1 MAARH
6 ALRGAVSAWLGLILL
21 RTIGE
26 NGSGPIADLLAD
38 LDAMVQR
45 ALDPAVPAIP
55 DRRTS
60 AEGTAVV
67 TPGGTPTGGHID
79 PQGRYIPPDD
89 RNLPSPSSGV
99 VEE

>member
-1 MAARH
+1 
-6 ALRGAVSAWLGLILL
+6 
-21 RTIGE
+21 
-26 NGSGPIADLLAD
+26 
-38 LDAMVQR
+38 
-45 ALDPAVPAIP
+45 VPAIP